1 MMEIQKGTFLLKAR
15 FIKSALWP
23 DQYPKLHM
31 TEVAVVG
38 RSNVGKSSLLN
49 DLFQTKRLVKTSST
63 PGKTQLINFFI
74 VDDRLVFVDLP
85 GYGYA
90 KVPLQ
95 VRKQWGPIVQTYLDK
110 RKTLKLLLFLF
121 DIRRTPKHED
131 KQLLEWA
138 AYYRKPV
145 IIALTKVDKVNQKE
159 KKENTKKILEAFGM
173 ENIPCVHYSV
183 KKNIGRKILISMMKR
198 ILGETTWED

>member
-15 FIKSALWP
+15 FVKSALWP

-31 TEVAVVG
+31 HEVAVVG

-110 RKTLKLLLFLF
+110 RKTLKLLLFPF

-131 KQLLEWA
+131 KQLLKWA

-145 IIALTKVDKVNQKE
+145 IIVLTKVDKVNQKE
-159 KKENTKKILEAFGM
+159 KKENTKKILEAFGV
-173 ENIPCVHYSV
+173 ENIPYVHYSV

>member
-63 PGKTQLINFFI
+63 PGKTQLINFFT

-173 ENIPCVHYSV
+173 EKIPFVH
-183 KKNIGRKILISMMKR
+183 
-198 ILGETTWED
+198 